1 LHTFLQKHFEP
12 LLCAFFELDGYTRVG
27 FAVMVGNN
35 ENGWNDGLLELEIGG
50 ALITSV
56 DGELVG
62 FVVVAGDGEGPTKGL
77 RVGTGTK
84 GAGETVLTWSVEG
97 KNVTPGDIETD
108 GAEGPAIGP
117 SVGTG
122 ISDAGDI
129 VGIWLLAGEVVTDER
144 EGPAVGPSVGTGI
157 DDAGEIVGVRALAG
171 VVVALGTE
179 GPAAGPSVGT
189 GIDDAGDIVGI

>member
-56 DGELVG
+56 DGEL
-62 FVVVAGDGEGPTKGL
+62 
-77 RVGTGTK
+77 VGTGTK